1 MITDDKN
8 GKKGVRTLRAER
20 LSVGE
25 LSINTMISNLEIVNS
40 LWAPI
45 SMPFNHEAITTLGQ
59 YYCRNI
65 YMYYSSRLVLCEII
79 INLWY
84 LIQYLIHVHC
94 TWILFLLACDIG
106 TLFYSSVLEIV
117 KGCSIL
123 QCHKN
128 IILYVSAQFVLICFN
143 LMGKL
148 FGNLVI
154 ILILFPTRKFRVSK
168 IQTEV

>member
-1 MITDDKN
+1 MDNGRKCNWYRIMITDDKKLIN

-25 LSINTMISNLEIVNS
+25 LSIITMISNLEIVNS

-79 INLWY
+79 VNLLY
-84 LIQYLIHVHC
+84 LIQYLIH
-94 TWILFLLACDIG
+94 DY
-106 TLFYSSVLEIV
+106 TLYLNLVSFSLW
-117 KGCSIL
+117 
-123 QCHKN
+123 HWN
-128 IILYVSAQFVLICFN
+128 IIL
-143 LMGKL
+143 L
-148 FGNLVI
+148 FCLRNCKGLLNIAV
-154 ILILFPTRKFRVSK
+154 P
-168 IQTEV
+168 